1 MEEEQKNTIPD
12 QKKEVIRPVKK
23 SGKMTK
29 GLHDVIGGDLLSNRA
44 VLSNL
49 PYLVFL
55 AILALFYIGNT
66 YYSEKTFKQIEK
78 ITNELK
84 ELRYQSI
91 TAKSKVLG
99 LCKQTEIAKK
109 VERMGITGTISPPYK
124 IFFSKAVLK
133 KETDTLHRNP

>member
-1 MEEEQKNTIPD
+1 
-12 QKKEVIRPVKK
+12 
-23 SGKMTK
+23 MTK

-124 IFFSKAVLK
+124 IFYSKAILK